1 MKAWKKKNKNSL
13 LKLILLPQEVSIPMD
28 TSFFCFSFNFSQEF
42 HSIVKSSRNQ
52 AMFDIFLKN
61 NRINILLLQE
71 NILN

>member
-13 LKLILLPQEVSIPMD
+13 LKLILLPQEVSILMD
-28 TSFFCFSFNFSQEF
+28 TSFCFSFNFSQEF

>member
-1 MKAWKKKNKNSL
+1 MSVQFLYFETA
-13 LKLILLPQEVSIPMD
+13 
-28 TSFFCFSFNFSQEF
+28 SFFYFSFNFSQEF

-61 NRINILLLQE
+61 NRINILLFQE

>member
-1 MKAWKKKNKNSL
+1 MCLSF
-13 LKLILLPQEVSIPMD
+13 D
-28 TSFFCFSFNFSQEF
+28 TAPFFCFSFNFSQEF